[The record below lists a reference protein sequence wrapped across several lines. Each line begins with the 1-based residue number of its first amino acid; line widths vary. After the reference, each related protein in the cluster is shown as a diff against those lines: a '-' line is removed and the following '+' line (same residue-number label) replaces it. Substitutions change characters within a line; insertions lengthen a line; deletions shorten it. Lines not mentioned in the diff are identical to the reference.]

1 MNYLVLY
8 LALKILKAEHLSEI
22 YLNNI
27 DMNNYCSFLEEKNTS
42 KKGKTARKKNRSE
55 ISSKYAHFNFM
66 LYLLCKVLYI
76 LITG

>member
-1 MNYLVLY
+1 MNYLVL
-8 LALKILKAEHLSEI
+8 LFALKILKAEHLSEI
-22 YLNNI
+22 YLNI
-27 DMNNYCSFLEEKNTS
+27 DMNNCSFLEEKNTS

-55 ISSKYAHFNFM
+55 ISSKYAHFNLM

>member
-1 MNYLVLY
+1 
-8 LALKILKAEHLSEI
+8 
-22 YLNNI
+22 
-27 DMNNYCSFLEEKNTS
+27 MNNCSFLEEKNTS
-42 KKGKTARKKNRSE
+42 KKGKTASKKNRSE